1 MEVPDEVE
9 PIINVTKEE
18 EEKNVAAVAEA
29 GYKEFTD
36 VDLGF
41 SSPQSMKA
49 RARYGG
55 SKTPGPLILP
65 KT

>member
-9 PIINVTKEE
+9 PVVNETKEE
-18 EEKNVAAVAEA
+18 EKDVAAVADA

>member
-9 PIINVTKEE
+9 PVVNETKEE
-18 EEKNVAAVAEA
+18 EKDVAAVAEA